1 MFASLGRDIA
11 RSSAEPPPEA
21 VDHDEGD
28 PPPEGSGHIAIWLEI
43 CRSLFKNKVQVE
55 ELKLIT
61 GCSGIEAP
69 VHVLK
74 MMDVRVVLLFSSEPD
89 SMARKFIEQTDMRG
103 EHAFTNITVAID
115 GVGHCLE
122 HHRTCSFPI
131 GPRAHLFVVGIPCQN
146 FSDAN
151 SKRWKRSS
159 SEIARIPSLKTV
171 DTCVAGV
178 IAILN
183 TAEPFLML
191 FENVCGM
198 QKGPSKRHH
207 PEIAEEELSSPFG
220 IIEQKIASKAN

>member
-1 MFASLGRDIA
+1 M
-11 RSSAEPPPEA
+11 
-21 VDHDEGD
+21 
-28 PPPEGSGHIAIWLEI
+28 WLEI

-74 MMDVRVVLLFSSEPD
+74 MMDVKVALLFSSEPD

-131 GPRAHLFVVGIPCQN
+131 GPRAHLFVVGIPETPYV
-146 FSDAN
+146 
-151 SKRWKRSS
+151 RPLPKRSS
-159 SEIARIPSLKTV
+159 SEIAWIPSLKTV